1 MFGRLQ
7 LYIIGGIILFGALT
21 GIYYSWRS
29 GVEREALLRYNQ
41 VQLEQSIKDQ
51 ELLRQKIDNIN
62 QKQKEIDEANIAD
75 KKIFSDKIDSITN
88 DIDSKDV
95 VNRPASKVLKDTIRK
110 LKDIK

>member
-1 MFGRLQ
+1 MFGKLQ

-88 DIDSKDV
+88 DIDSKAV